1 MDRLALLQFLL
12 LAFALPAQYFIV
24 EYWSYNSTERSDALK
39 RYFIRLFDAKI
50 Y

>member
-24 EYWSYNSTERSDALK
+24 EYWSSSATERSEALK
-39 RYFIRLFDAKI
+39 RCFS
-50 Y
+50 